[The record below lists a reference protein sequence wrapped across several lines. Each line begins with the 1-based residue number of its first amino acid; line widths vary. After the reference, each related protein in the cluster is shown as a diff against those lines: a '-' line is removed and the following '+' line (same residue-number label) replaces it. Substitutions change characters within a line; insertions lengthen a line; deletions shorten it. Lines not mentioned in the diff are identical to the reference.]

1 MKAMNFVHNPPR
13 RQVQTRP
20 ADYQRN
26 TASGRT
32 ISILA
37 SRRERVGRRSP
48 ADGYCWN
55 CCAGRSAGSGGG
67 GLRTHTGCCA
77 NVWRRRYSGV
87 LKLRPHVLHT
97 TGCASWINRTC
108 WRRLDALLYRRPHC
122 AQRMPP
128 APAAPTPPAP
138 PATPCPP
145 AANNTR
151 FALRHSAHS
160 ASRLPAAA
168 DPRPYL
174 VHRTLRNLKLPH
186 GYPRRRVTQN
196 VCGTSYVE
204 TQIAVRGPLCE
215 SD

>member
-1 MKAMNFVHNPPR
+1 M
-13 RQVQTRP
+13 
-20 ADYQRN
+20 
-26 TASGRT
+26 
-32 ISILA
+32 
-37 SRRERVGRRSP
+37 GRRSP
-48 ADGYCWN
+48 ADGYCWK

-67 GLRTHTGCCA
+67 GLRSHTGCCA
-77 NVWRRRYSGV
+77 SVWRRRYSGV

-97 TGCASWINRTC
+97 TGCASWISRTC

-160 ASRLPAAA
+160 ASRLP
-168 DPRPYL
+168 PRLILARASSTVRYVTWSYRTELL
-174 VHRTLRNLKLPH
+174 VIKSLKTSAVQ
-186 GYPRRRVTQN
+186 VT
-196 VCGTSYVE
+196 
-204 TQIAVRGPLCE
+204 
-215 SD
+215 